1 MRIIEEFVL
10 PVLVFGFVLYV
21 SLWYLKNALPIYRD
35 FRRNGRSVH
44 ARVTGF
50 KATKL
55 GIKNSDKF
63 FVYVE
68 AVPPDGDTEKSY
80 VLSTCHH
87 KGKRY
92 SKVTECKVIFVEGDP
107 IPVLKEE
114 VRLWRRDIIIS
125 FVGVFLS
132 LLMISLYIFAAADKF
147 FSKTP

>member
-1 MRIIEEFVL
+1 MRIIEELFTSV
-10 PVLVFGFVLYV
+10 PVFGFVLYV
-21 SLWYLKNALPIYRD
+21 SLWYLKNAMPIYRN

-63 FVYVE
+63 FVYVA

-87 KGKRY
+87 MGNRY

-107 IPVLKEE
+107 VPVLKEE
-114 VRLWRRDIIIS
+114 IRLWRRDIIIS